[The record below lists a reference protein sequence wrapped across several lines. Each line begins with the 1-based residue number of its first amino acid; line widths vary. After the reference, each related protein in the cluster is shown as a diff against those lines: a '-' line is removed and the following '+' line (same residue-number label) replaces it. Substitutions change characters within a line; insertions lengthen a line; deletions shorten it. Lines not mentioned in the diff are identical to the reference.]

1 MKSGVKRGTAL
12 ITGATSGIGYELSKL
27 FALDGYDLVLVA
39 RARDRLEKTAAGL
52 RQQKGTNVIVLA
64 ADLALP
70 GTPAGLYAELEQ
82 RSIAIDVL
90 VNNAGFNV
98 YGPFA
103 ETDLQKELQM
113 IQVNLASLTHL
124 TKLLLPGMVKRG
136 EGKILN
142 VGSTGS
148 FVPGPLNA
156 VYCATKAYVLSFSD
170 AIAEELTGTGVTV
183 TTLCPGA
190 TRTEFAQRA
199 GMEQTNIFQGTLMDG
214 ATVALI
220 GYRAVMRG
228 RRSVIAGCM
237 NKLTIF
243 SIKFAPRFL
252 VAKITKRIMG
262 NRRP

>member
-1 MKSGVKRGTAL
+1 MNSSAKQETAL

-27 FALDGYDLVLVA
+27 FAHDGYDLVLVA
-39 RARDRLEKTAAGL
+39 RDRERLEKTAARL
-52 RQQKGTNVIVLA
+52 RQQKGANVTVLA
-64 ADLALP
+64 GDLALP
-70 GTPAGLYAELEQ
+70 DTPDRLCAELEQ
-82 RSIAIDVL
+82 KSIAIDVL

-98 YGPFA
+98 YGPFT

-113 IQVNLASLTHL
+113 IQVNMVSLTHL

-136 EGKILN
+136 RGRILN

-170 AIAEELTGTGVTV
+170 AIAEELAGSGVTV
-183 TTLCPGA
+183 TALCPGA

-199 GMEQTNIFQGTLMDG
+199 GMERTNLFQGPLMEG
-214 ATVALI
+214 ATVAAT
-220 GYRAVMRG
+220 GYRALMRG
-228 RRSVIAGCM
+228 RRSVIAGVM

-252 VAKITKRIMG
+252 VAKISKKIMSS
-262 NRRP
+262 R

>member
-1 MKSGVKRGTAL
+1 MKNSTKQGTAL

-27 FALDGYDLVLVA
+27 FAHDGYDLVLVA
-39 RARDRLEKTAAGL
+39 RDRERLEKNAAEL
-52 RQQKGTNVIVLA
+52 RQRYGTNVIVLTG
-64 ADLALP
+64 DLALP
-70 GTPAGLYAELEQ
+70 KTPAELYAELEQ

-103 ETDLQKELQM
+103 GTELQKELRM
-113 IQVNLASLTHL
+113 IQVNLISLTYL
-124 TKLLLPGMVKRG
+124 TKLMLPAMVKRG
-136 EGKILN
+136 KGRILN

-170 AIAEELTGTGVTV
+170 AIAEELAGTGVTV

-199 GMEQTNIFQGTLMDG
+199 GMEQTNLFQGPLMDS

-220 GYRAVMRG
+220 GYRALLRG
-228 RRSVIAGCM
+228 KRSVVAGFM
-237 NKLTIF
+237 NKLTMF

-252 VAKITKRIMG
+252 VAKITKKIMSS
-262 NRRP
+262 R

>member
-1 MKSGVKRGTAL
+1 MKSNAKQGTAL

-27 FALDGYDLVLVA
+27 FIHDGYDLVLVA
-39 RARDRLEKTAAGL
+39 RDRERLEKTAAGL
-52 RQQKGTNVIVLA
+52 RQQNGGNVIVLA
-64 ADLALP
+64 GDLSLP
-70 GTPAGLYAELEQ
+70 RTPDELYAELEQ
-82 RSIAIDVL
+82 RSIVIDVL

-103 ETDLQKELQM
+103 GTELQKELRM
-113 IQVNLASLTHL
+113 IQVNLISLTYL
-124 TKLLLPGMVKRG
+124 TKLMLPAMVKRG
-136 EGKILN
+136 KGRILN

-170 AIAEELTGTGVTV
+170 AIAEELAGTGVTV

-199 GMEQTNIFQGTLMDG
+199 GMEQTNLFQGPLMDS

-220 GYRAVMRG
+220 GYRALLRG
-228 RRSVIAGCM
+228 KRSVVAGFM
-237 NKLTIF
+237 NKLTMF

-252 VAKITKRIMG
+252 VAKITKKIMSS
-262 NRRP
+262 R